1 MKTSVLI
8 ALADTPEALS
18 VAFGM
23 ARLDVLYQGVSTARA
38 EV

>member
-18 VAFGM
+18 IAFGNWM
-23 ARLDVLYQGVSTARA
+23 ARLDVL
-38 EV
+38 